1 MRQVLILLKY
11 ASSVFSLGA
20 SGGTVRP
27 RKRTFKYGGLFTSLI
42 MMAALGIPMYFLS
55 GWIYGNLRIPLAG
68 IGLPYPGY
76 LADMYLA
83 LGLLSSAFLFFL
95 SYSPSVAFNLFGSE
109 DFHLLLSFP
118 ITRTQIFAFKA
129 IDSIAFGSV
138 GIALVIPLIL
148 AYAQQMGYSL
158 WLALLAAVLLLLF
171 LGSISL
177 LIAALLSR
185 LVSGNA
191 LRRAAFLF
199 YLLSILGFVAIMQIV
214 PRSAENLAAIF
225 EGLRNLFH
233 VIYSPFLFTRWVL
246 DIVSGQWLGLVI
258 LLACTVV
265 LGWVTAR
272 ISNRLAFQV
281 GSSSKSRKARFA
293 QKTARWPLFAR
304 DLHLL
309 VREPMNIYGFVYPV
323 ALGLIMLFV
332 NPKDVGGIVAP
343 AVTVF
348 MAVFFSA
355 MTTATLLREERK
367 AWPTPLLYPIS
378 LRQML
383 APKLWLPAAFFIV
396 AYGLILLL
404 VLLVSNGNPWLLL
417 TLPMTLAISLAC
429 SAIGANF
436 YLRRPITTSK
446 NFFGFVP
453 VMVLELGALLLTF
466 LTIVFFILFL
476 LYRSAPFVLLPGWLQ
491 WAISWVWPYIWGLLI
506 PFGVTALLY
515 VFFLRRQRVL
525 MRVLRDW
532 E

>member
-1 MRQVLILLKY
+1 MRQVFILLKY
-11 ASSVFSLGA
+11 ASSVFSLGG
-20 SGGTVRP
+20 SGGSIRP
-27 RKRTFKYGGLFTSLI
+27 RRRTFKYGGLFTSLI
-42 MMAALGIPMYFLS
+42 MIAALGIPMYFLS
-55 GWIYGNLRIPLAG
+55 AWIYGNLRIPLVQ

-83 LGLLSSAFLFFL
+83 FGLLSGAFLFFL
-95 SYSPSVAFNLFGSE
+95 SYSPTVAFNLFGSE

-118 ITRTQIFAFKA
+118 ISRAQIFAFKA

-148 AYAQQMGYSL
+148 AYAQTMGYSI
-158 WLALLAAVLLLLF
+158 WLGLLAAVLLLLF

-185 LVSGNA
+185 LVSGNT
-191 LRRAAFLF
+191 LRRAALLL
-199 YLLSILGFVAIMQIV
+199 YLLAIVGFVAIMQIM
-214 PRSAENLAAIF
+214 PRSAGNLAAIF
-225 EGLRNLFH
+225 EGLRSLFH
-233 VIYSPFLFTRWVL
+233 TIYSPFLFTRWVL
-246 DIVSGQWLGLVI
+246 DIISGQWPGLVI
-258 LLACTVV
+258 LLTSTIV
-265 LGWVTAR
+265 LGWITIRV
-272 ISNRLAFQV
+272 SNRLAFQV

-309 VREPMNIYGFVYPV
+309 LREPMNIYGFIYPV

-332 NPKDVGGIVAP
+332 GQQVSGGIVAL

-383 APKLWLPAAFFIV
+383 APKLWLPTAFFILT
-396 AYGLILLL
+396 YGLILLL
-404 VLLVSNGNPWLLL
+404 VLLVFHGSPWLLL
-417 TLPMTLAISLAC
+417 TLPMTL
-429 SAIGANF
+429 ANF

-446 NFFGFVP
+446 NFFGFVA

-466 LTIVFFILFL
+466 LTIVFFVLFL
-476 LYRSAPFVLLPGWLQ
+476 LYRSAPYVLLPGWLQ
-491 WAISWVWPYIWGLLI
+491 WAIGWVWPYIWGLVI
-506 PFGVTALLY
+506 PFGVTAGLY
-515 VFFLRRQRVL
+515 LFFLRRQTYLV
-525 MRVLRDW
+525 RVLRTW